1 MAPEFLGNAHGVVI
15 SESQLNGVQGNQTII
30 HNHYYNYHP
39 DSDQI
44 PVTADQPS
52 DQLATPQSAIPS
64 PKDSI
69 QRRSVVLTN
78 LSHAV
83 GVPDEIHRLITD
95 IVWLIDHDKT
105 CTYEALK
112 LELELLEQTLAATGL
127 GIQVFRCTPIGRRL
141 VETIKPILAQCINIL
156 QHLFDTVD
164 TYRQNLSLTS
174 IRYLW
179 HLVWHWGCEVDQ
191 LTSWRKRLFDCQR
204 LLGTV
209 VMALHSWVS
218 LAPGPVPR
226 YPLKC
231 DVLKFI

>member
-69 QRRSVVLTN
+69 QRRSVILTN
-78 LSHAV
+78 LSYAV
-83 GVPDEIHRLITD
+83 GVPDKIHHLITN
-95 IVWLIDHDKT
+95 IIWLIDHDKT

-127 GIQVFRCTPIGRRL
+127 GIQVFRCTPISRRL
-141 VETIKPILAQCINIL
+141 VETIKPILAQCIDIL

-164 TYRQNLSLTS
+164 TYRQNLSSTS
-174 IRYLW
+174 IHYLW
-179 HLVWHWGCEVDQ
+179 HLVWLWGCEVDQ
-191 LTSWRKRLFDCQR
+191 LTSCRKRLFDCRR
-204 LLGTV
+204 LLGMV
-209 VMALHSWVS
+209 VMAMHSWVS
-218 LAPGPVPR
+218 LCLCLATRPNVT
-226 YPLKC
+226 C
-231 DVLKFI
+231 